1 MKLNPSTPEAINNL
15 SVRLSVAGAPV
26 GSGFVISSDDNEYCY
41 VLTAR
46 HCFENLAGANDLSI
60 DWYDYDRH
68 TFIALAT
75 TFNECSLLAF
85 PAEETYDGAIL
96 VIPRSKLPVSVPSVV
111 LVPSV
116 MPDQAFRFR
125 GFPNGLSNEEPEELE
140 AKVVYTSNLEVKL
153 KVQEDVED
161 NSTSAYSNVKGFSGS
176 GLYQKVGNQVY
187 VAGIVIGFQS
197 GITRIIAHSLL
208 RINELLREKD
218 LPELLFSDAPT
229 RPSNADPIDSGDFVA
244 QCKRLLDDAV
254 QSWEDMRP
262 KQGIGIV
269 RTVRKNISDSA
280 MSTGLRNSLLAR
292 VNYLEALI
300 ASDLRDDTNV
310 DDMFII
316 ANALVPNLLSYQERA
331 AEAYLNMGEIEKAYE
346 IAEAILKTNPYNPYA
361 WLVLIQLE
369 PTEIVPEIVQSDPV
383 YKVGYLTR
391 TRRNKGDGVIRIS
404 DYSGLFRAEIDTQKV
419 PVSINRRRIYYWSY
433 IAQFA
438 FHELISRLGHIHNLE
453 RPKELLGNPQLQ
465 FASDLL
471 ERICERVERSDLKN
485 DNFFQIIRFD
495 YCYCRYFLSDDATIA
510 REMAHELFEL
520 FIGTK
525 KAIILPYAPNR
536 PAAIESI
543 PHRLIDLL
551 LILYSQK
558 EGQKMLDAIAADT
571 IHTNQ
576 PIINLFKGMAYGL
589 MGDSDQQVES
599 LKVYLEKTDN
609 LDELETINFLDPIR
623 ILLQNGASIDFV
635 QQLAIE
641 SKTFV
646 QPYYK
651 LLLEAFLWSVE
662 KGPKD
667 RARSRVEE
675 IRKHWDS
682 LSDTLRKIVARMH
695 MQLAEWTVARELLAQ
710 ICDEAEESEELG
722 LYIIAIYNEQR
733 DVPLFLKLAADWRAN
748 FLPNSGLTYCE
759 MAIHRPLHNYTKM
772 EEVAAYGLAHFPDSV
787 NFWWDLVSSLHSQG
801 ASKKEA
807 LLAQLAHDEYLFNE
821 EFTGE
826 GRFVLAHVCFTAGLP
841 QKGLELSYRALKA
854 NSDNPAIQHK
864 YFSLSTNYQAFDSLT
879 EPEVAHQDMVV
890 RLRFGNNEQLIELT
904 EEAISYN
911 RIARAVIGH
920 RVGESFKL
928 HDSITGRDDEEY
940 VVARIFDKYTGQIA
954 LIAQK
959 AEHPLSG
966 LPMKSF
972 KIATDEVGELD
983 FDGFHKQLQDLF
995 GAEGTKRKI
1004 IIDDLRQKFTQGAI
1018 GFTELCQNAFG
1029 GDPIAAWNYATSDQ
1043 AGGFPVCPL
1052 CLQNTPVI
1060 NDDTEYVLDFTS
1072 VLSLFF
1078 LSKLQ
1083 PIAFQNRFIVSQFL
1097 IDYVGQE
1104 LETAQH
1110 ERGSK
1115 MSAEIFIDRTIPHF
1129 YPEDQQERKNAFY
1142 QELLDW
1148 IFAYCKPDYAPE
1160 RLSQDFMDQGAE
1172 DRLFSEDKAFSSSFM
1187 DSLLLAVRPNR
1198 VLVTDD
1204 MLPFRS
1210 MSGGG
1215 LRLITVEHFL
1225 RIEHSQSYLEHLW
1238 IELVGFNF
1246 RGLTLGSNQLYQVFK
1261 NSLLE
1266 SSYQKNYFRATFS
1279 FSQQYNPEPKLLLGV
1294 ILFLKRVY
1302 TEDFSLEYK
1311 RQVSQALLRR
1321 YFIGSPSITERKVL
1335 LIHQRIDR
1343 EFQLMGDY
1351 GDYVKDDFNIVLEN

>member
-1 MKLNPSTPEAINNL
+1 MNPNPSTSEAINNL
-15 SVRLSVAGAPV
+15 SVRLSVAGEPV

-46 HCFENLAGANDLSI
+46 HCFENLAGTNDLSI

-68 TFIALAT
+68 TFIALIT
-75 TFNECSLLAF
+75 TFDESPLLAF
-85 PAEETYDGAIL
+85 PTEETYDGAIL
-96 VIPRSKLPVSVPSVV
+96 VIPRSKLPVSVHSVV

-125 GFPNGLSNEEPEELE
+125 GFPDILSNKEPEELDV
-140 AKVVYTSNLEVKL
+140 KVGFVPGHQIRL
-153 KVQEDVED
+153 KVQEAVED
-161 NSTSAYSNVKGFSGS
+161 NGTSAYSNVKGFSGS
-176 GLYQKVGNQVY
+176 GLYQKIDNQIY
-187 VAGIVIGFQS
+187 VAGIVIEFQS
-197 GITRIIAHSLL
+197 GITRIIAHSLF
-208 RINELLREKD
+208 RINELLREKS
-218 LPELLFSDAPT
+218 LPELLFSDATT
-229 RPSNADPIDSGDFVA
+229 RSSNANPIDSGDFVA
-244 QCKRLLDDAV
+244 QCKRLLDDAE

-269 RTVRKNISDSA
+269 RTVRKNITDSA
-280 MSTGLRNSLLAR
+280 LSTGLRNSLLAR

-300 ASDLRDDTNV
+300 AGDLRDDTNT
-310 DDMFII
+310 DDMFIR
-316 ANALVPNLLSYQERA
+316 ANALVPDTTVYQERA
-331 AEAYLNMGEIEKAYE
+331 AEAYLNMGENEKAYE
-346 IAEAILKTNPYNPYA
+346 VAEAILKNNPYNPYA

-471 ERICERVERSDLKN
+471 EHICERVERSDLKN

-525 KAIILPYAPNR
+525 KAIILPYVPNR
-536 PAAIESI
+536 PPAIESI

-558 EGQKMLDAIAADT
+558 EGKKMIDAIAADT

-576 PIINLFKGMAYGL
+576 PIINLFGGMAYGL
-589 MGDSDQQVES
+589 MDDSDQQVES
-599 LKVYLEKTDN
+599 LKVYLEKTNN
-609 LDELETINFLDPIR
+609 LDELETINVLDPIR
-623 ILLQNGASIDFV
+623 ILLQNGASINFV
-635 QQLAIE
+635 YQLAIDG
-641 SKTFV
+641 KTFV

-675 IRKHWDS
+675 IRKYWDS
-682 LSDTLRKIVARMH
+682 LSDTLRKVVARIH
-695 MQLAEWTVARELLAQ
+695 IPLGEWTVARELLAQ
-710 ICDEAEESEELG
+710 LCDKAEESEELG

-733 DVPLFLKLAADWRAN
+733 DIPLFLKLAAHWRAN
-748 FLPNSGLTYCE
+748 FLPNPGLTYCE
-759 MAIHRPLHNYTKM
+759 MVIHRHLHNYAKM
-772 EEVAAYGLAHFPDSV
+772 EEVATYGLKHFPDSIV
-787 NFWWDLVSSLHSQG
+787 YWWDLVRSLHSQRRP
-801 ASKKEA
+801 KKEA
-807 LLAQLAHDEYLFNE
+807 LLAQLALDEYVFHE

-826 GRFVLAHVCFTAGLP
+826 TRFALAHVCFTVGLSE
-841 QKGLELSYRALKA
+841 KGLELSYKALK
-854 NSDNPAIQHK
+854 DNPYDPAIQHK
-864 YFSLSTNYQAFDSLT
+864 YFSLSTNYQAFDNLI
-879 EPEVAHQDMVV
+879 EPEVAQQDMVV
-890 RLRFGNNEQLIELT
+890 RLRLGSNEQLIELT
-904 EEAISYN
+904 EEAISHN
-911 RIARAVIGH
+911 RIAHATIGH

-928 HDSITGRDDEEY
+928 HDNITGRDDEY
-940 VVARIFDKYTGQIA
+940 VIVQIINKYTGQLP
-954 LIAQK
+954 LIMQK
-959 AEHPLSG
+959 AEQPLSDF
-966 LPMKSF
+966 PIKSI

-1004 IIDDLRQKFTQGAI
+1004 IVDDLRQKFARGVI

-1129 YPEDQQERKNAFY
+1129 YPEDQQERKTAFY

-1148 IFAYCKPDYAPE
+1148 IIVYCKPDYAPE
-1160 RLSQDFMDQGAE
+1160 RLNQDFMDQGAE
-1172 DRLFSEDKAFSSSFM
+1172 DRLFSEDRAFSSSFM
-1187 DSLLLAVRPNR
+1187 DSLLLAIRPNR
-1198 VLVTDD
+1198 ILVTDD

-1294 ILFLKRVY
+1294 IVFLKRVY

-1311 RQVSQALLRR
+1311 RQTSQALLRR
-1321 YFIGSPSITERKVL
+1321 YFIGSSSITERRLL
-1335 LIHQRIDR
+1335 LIHQLIDR

-1351 GDYVKDDFNIVLEN
+1351 GDYLKDDFNIVLEN